1 MLRKIQASVPQ
12 ITYPNQRMLGCTTVS
27 IKKAFN
33 CVAHP
38 IGTLISGPGLDSMM
52 LALSNL
58 SEASASAD
66 ACSRKKHSPPAVK
79 SFRQPKSGGSFH
91 QSCVKKRYPSPMLA
105 IAIAI
110 TVMLRSRRDEE

>member
-12 ITYPNQRMLGCTTVS
+12 TTYPNQRMLGCTTFS
-27 IKKAFN
+27 INAAFN
-33 CVAHP
+33 CVANP
-38 IGTLISGPGLDSMM
+38 IGTLNSEPGLDSMM
-52 LALSNL
+52 LAFNNVFDAA
-58 SEASASAD
+58 ASSTE
-66 ACSRKKHSPPAVK
+66 CWRKKHRPPEVK
-79 SFRQPKSGGSFH
+79 SSRQPKSGGNFH